1 MMKNEKRIRDVL
13 KAFAEDEDKN
23 VEDLKLN
30 DSILDELH
38 IDSLKFI
45 ELVVELE
52 QEFDIEISDEY
63 LMAENFESIS
73 KIDELIL
80 GLYK

>member
-1 MMKNEKRIRDVL
+1 MTNEQRIRSVL
-13 KAFAEDEDKN
+13 KAFEEEGNKN
-23 VEDLKLN
+23 VNQLKLN

-52 QEFDIEISDEY
+52 QEFDVEISDEY
-63 LMAENFESIS
+63 LLAENFESIS
-73 KIDELIL
+73 KINELIL
-80 GLYK
+80 GLCK

>member
-1 MMKNEKRIRDVL
+1 MTNEQRIRSVL
-13 KAFAEDEDKN
+13 KAFEEEGNKKVN
-23 VEDLKLN
+23 ELRLK

-63 LMAENFESIS
+63 LLAEKFESIS
-73 KIDELIL
+73 KIDELIE
-80 GLYK
+80 GIRK

>member
-1 MMKNEKRIRDVL
+1 MKNEKRIRDVL